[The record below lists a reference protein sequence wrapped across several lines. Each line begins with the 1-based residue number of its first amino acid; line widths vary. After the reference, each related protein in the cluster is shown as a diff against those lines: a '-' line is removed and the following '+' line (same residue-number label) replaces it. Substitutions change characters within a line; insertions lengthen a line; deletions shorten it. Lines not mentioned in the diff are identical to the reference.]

1 MGPPPPLYHL
11 SLAPF
16 VVTINERADAAIIYR
31 RSVANAHM
39 DSNLS
44 RRAWRRAAIAFY
56 DEYLSTVT
64 DNALQRHQQ
73 NVTLQQQSQQ
83 RQKQQQQ
90 QQQQQQEQSSSSSS
104 RRQSSERG
112 KVNNQLWA

>member
-1 MGPPPPLYHL
+1 MGY
-11 SLAPF
+11 
-16 VVTINERADAAIIYR
+16 
-31 RSVANAHM
+31 
-39 DSNLS
+39 LS

-90 QQQQQQEQSSSSSS
+90 QQQQEQSSSSSS

-112 KVNNQLWA
+112 KVNNQLWAPTGDNDASRYSSYLAQFSG